1 MTLEEARKDID
12 IIDQE
17 LKDLFLKR
25 MAVAKSIAEIKAV
38 TGDEIYKPDR
48 EALIIDKMT
57 SDVDESIKPLYI
69 DFIKKI
75 LEISRNYQYQIIEG
89 LDNKE

>member
-69 DFIKKI
+69 DFIKKM

>member
-57 SDVDESIKPLYI
+57 SDVDESIKTLYI

>member
-1 MTLEEARKDID
+1 M
-12 IIDQE
+12 
-17 LKDLFLKR
+17 
-25 MAVAKSIAEIKAV
+25 KSIAEIKAV

-69 DFIKKI
+69 DFIKKM

>member
-25 MAVAKSIAEIKAV
+25 MAVSKSIAEIKAV

>member
-25 MAVAKSIAEIKAV
+25 MAVTKSIAEIKAV